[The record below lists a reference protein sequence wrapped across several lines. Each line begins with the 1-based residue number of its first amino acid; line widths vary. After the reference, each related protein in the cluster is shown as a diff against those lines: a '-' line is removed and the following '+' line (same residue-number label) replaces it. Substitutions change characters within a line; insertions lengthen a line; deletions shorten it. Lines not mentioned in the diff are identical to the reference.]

1 MSYNIAKINGKYPDN
16 SGNIT
21 ISVGDLEGIG
31 SVVSGQFLKYNESLG
46 IWDGIDEPTGVS
58 SGFDFALFGQG
69 ESNDYSNNGFGLS
82 IGDTWGF
89 YDSNP
94 ENNIAESVTFNYVT
108 GTSWL
113 ENITFQPGTYE
124 IFVQCEASFS
134 ANGYVGVSLYDEL
147 DNAISIFNLSG
158 AAHPSTYGH
167 VSTLNTT
174 HTFTETKTIRTRLT
188 LALNLAA
195 AQGTVPS
202 TRGVIFIRKVL

>member
-1 MSYNIAKINGKYPDN
+1 MSHNIEKINGKKQEP

-21 ISVGDLEGIG
+21 VSVGDLDGIG
-31 SVVSGQFLKYNESLG
+31 SVSSGQLLKYNETLG
-46 IWDGIDEPTGVS
+46 VWDGIDEPTGGV

-69 ESNDYSNNGFGLS
+69 ELDDYANSGFGTTV
-82 IGDTWGF
+82 GDTWGF

-94 ENNIAESVTFNYVT
+94 ENNIASSVTFNYVP

-124 IFVQCEASFS
+124 IFVQCDAAFS
-134 ANGYVGVSLYDEL
+134 ASGYVGVRLHDEL
-147 DNAISIFNLSG
+147 DNAISTYNLSG
-158 AAHPSTYGH
+158 AAQPSSYGH
-167 VSTLNTT
+167 VSTINST

-188 LALNLAA
+188 LAFNLAA

-202 TRGVIFIRKVL
+202 SRGVILIRKVA